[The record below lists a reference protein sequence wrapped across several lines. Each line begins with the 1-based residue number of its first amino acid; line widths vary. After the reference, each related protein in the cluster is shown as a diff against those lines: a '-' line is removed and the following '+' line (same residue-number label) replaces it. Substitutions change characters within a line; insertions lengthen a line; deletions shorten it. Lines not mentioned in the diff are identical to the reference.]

1 MGSFEGHVLP
11 GSLFGMVGLWHLLN
25 CIFNYVKDSKGF
37 CCRVWHPPAWC
48 AQGSRLRYVEL
59 YIIIVGSFI
68 DMCVEFFY
76 STHRRFVV
84 DGALNTAHLN
94 DFEHSAMLLMF
105 FLFAVSALVSEATGW
120 LPLPEGGLFLMAS
133 MAFTAEYLLFYF
145 HSTTHAGLEGRY
157 HEILVMLIGLCILG
171 AVLAAAYPQKFVVD
185 LTCSLALTLQGAWF
199 YCTAY
204 TLYGPLMPTGCMD
217 RGGTIVCES
226 DTAEKRGQV
235 FAIVQLSVLVVCLW
249 VLVLGTFAIV
259 AHFYGPPDLFYPDPE
274 PNEISNESDRSQV
287 SLS

>member
-1 MGSFEGHVLP
+1 MGSFEGHILP

-105 FLFAVSALVSEATGW
+105 FLFAVSALVSEATG
-120 LPLPEGGLFLMAS
+120 
-133 MAFTAEYLLFYF
+133 Y
-145 HSTTHAGLEGRY
+145 
-157 HEILVMLIGLCILG
+157 
-171 AVLAAAYPQKFVVD
+171 VLAF
-185 LTCSLALTLQGAWF
+185 SLAIFLFFGAGGWLSFLCSIQSITLPWEFFSLVAVAIRLERGHSQ
-199 YCTAY
+199 
-204 TLYGPLMPTGCMD
+204 TG
-217 RGGTIVCES
+217 
-226 DTAEKRGQV
+226 
-235 FAIVQLSVLVVCLW
+235 FAIVDTHLACTCRLSIR
-249 VLVLGTFAIV
+249 FANQDPGFLF
-259 AHFYGPPDLFYPDPE
+259 ADSSHF
-274 PNEISNESDRSQV
+274 ICIAI
-287 SLS
+287 

>member
-1 MGSFEGHVLP
+1 MSAPVLWMDSGNTSCSFTHNLK
-11 GSLFGMVGLWHLLN
+11 SASWHLTLRDVH
-25 CIFNYVKDSKGF
+25 CIKLKHIVCQLLELGF
-37 CCRVWHPPAWC
+37 EYQFRVLSSEECHFGVLSNTDQSLRCDEIALCSCR
-48 AQGSRLRYVEL
+48 
-59 YIIIVGSFI
+59 
-68 DMCVEFFY
+68 
-76 STHRRFVV
+76 
-84 DGALNTAHLN
+84 
-94 DFEHSAMLLMF
+94 
-105 FLFAVSALVSEATGW
+105 W

-185 LTCSLALTLQGAWF
+185 LACSLALTLQGAWF

-217 RGGTIVCES
+217 RGDTIVCES
-226 DTAEKRGQV
+226 ETAEKRGQV

-259 AHFYGPPDLFYPDPE
+259 AHFYGPPDLFYPVPE